1 VRLKIVQAGEE
12 VLRQQ
17 ARALTRDEILSSHIQ
32 ELIEHLRDTM
42 RDAPGVGLAAPQIG
56 ESLQLAVIED
66 RLEYQRELTPEQL
79 AERGRK
85 PVPFHVL
92 VNPKLAIGEN
102 ANKNIRNSGNI
113 SNIFFEGCLSVSG
126 YTALVGRA
134 NAVTVECLNER
145 AEAVTISA
153 TGWYA
158 RILQHEIDHL
168 NGILYVDRMQSRTLT
183 TMENARRIWKDT
195 PETELQSRLG
205 VKPSATS

>member
-17 ARALTRDEILSSHIQ
+17 ARALTRDEILSPHIQ
-32 ELIEHLRDTM
+32 ELIEHMRDTM

-66 RLEYQRELTPEQL
+66 RLEYQRELTPKQL

-92 VNPKLAIGEN
+92 VNPKLTISKNGNEN
-102 ANKNIRNSGNI
+102 SRNRGDS

-134 NAVTVECLNER
+134 DTVTVECLNER
-145 AEAVTISA
+145 AEAVTIDAS
-153 TGWYA
+153 GWHA

-183 TMENARRIWKDT
+183 TLENARRIWKDT
-195 PETELQSRLG
+195 PITEVQARFG
-205 VKPSATS
+205 AKF